1 MVLARARAPPLHPTP
16 RFLRQSGPSS
26 PPPPAPCFLRNKR
39 DMAERVRGENKE
51 NGHCGCLCRRGSGNA
66 PPRLR
71 ISLPSQCHPPLEER
85 TEMNQH
91 CEPTVNTRTLYPLK
105 LPARL
110 SDTGDAELRRG
121 LYVDCETTGLSFE
134 RDQAIEVA
142 MLPFIETALALRTAR
157 PELPVAATLTP
168 RSASPPTS
176 PRHASPGCSSP
187 ATTTPRRRGRISTTT
202 SSPTGATRSARAS
215 ARRPG
220 QAFTTEP
227 HDNALSVHR
236 RARLEGNARHRGQG
250 RSGKENGVHR
260 ARAGTVRA
268 ALTHPPRTPRRAA
281 ARAHRARVPR
291 APRRASPLRGTDAA
305 TQAPRCRRWPGP
317 GATEARCGRSQRP

>member
-1 MVLARARAPPLHPTP
+1 
-16 RFLRQSGPSS
+16 
-26 PPPPAPCFLRNKR
+26 
-39 DMAERVRGENKE
+39 
-51 NGHCGCLCRRGSGNA
+51 
-66 PPRLR
+66 
-71 ISLPSQCHPPLEER
+71 
-85 TEMNQH
+85 MNQH
-91 CEPTVNTRTLYPLK
+91 CEPTVNTRTLHPLK

-268 ALTHPPRTPRRAA
+268 ALTHPPRTPRGDASMAIPLRRPRRCGHNTTRSQTMTDRTHHGPCLAFVCESASRAQGMRPRTERLHLVARVAALRAPDLAAALTAVGVPAPNARALAPQVDRALDRAA
-281 ARAHRARVPR
+281 LDADRACERNGVL
-291 APRRASPLRGTDAA
+291 S
-305 TQAPRCRRWPGP
+305 
-317 GATEARCGRSQRP
+317 